1 MDDHLR
7 KLLDAVVALRDIR
20 AWDVPHL
27 SSDYFRLVRAT
38 IRVARSY
45 CMAIGKTPSEFD
57 ARLGAKEFWRNPW
70 R

>member
-7 KLLDAVVALRDIR
+7 TLLDAVEGLRELR
-20 AWDVPHL
+20 GWDMPSL

-38 IRVARSY
+38 IRMARSY
-45 CMAIGKTPSEFD
+45 CMATCQTPSEFD
-57 ARLGAKEFWRNPW
+57 KRLGDEEFWRNPW

>member
-20 AWDVPHL
+20 AWDMPRL
-27 SSDYFRLVRAT
+27 SADYFRLVRAT
-38 IRVARSY
+38 IRMARSY
-45 CMAIGKTPSEFD
+45 CMATGQSPTELD
-57 ARLGAKEFWRNPW
+57 ARLGADEFWRNPW